1 MLIILKVYDLLFE
14 RNLHLLNRPSA
25 LCKLSFAFVNDKLQ
39 EAEENNEETTNQVH
53 KRWKKECFFRVQMT
67 SEADGKI

>member
-1 MLIILKVYDLLFE
+1 MTVSLRVYDSLFE
-14 RNLHLLNRPSA
+14 IKLHLLNEPSA

-39 EAEENNEETTNQVH
+39 EAEENNEETTKQVH